1 MAPPPP
7 LYHHR
12 HHQIQLC
19 CNLRCFV
26 ERKKILSRFTHFLCQ
41 IFELKMVLVSKKW
54 QICGMVSHWVSERVM
69 VSRLDCWVRKL
80 MKMIKLKCQFKEIRS
95 LDQICIVGF
104 SFQLTHEK
112 SDIYKMLRE
121 RCKQNWIMC
130 HFGGRDRPVCA
141 LPYRICLLPFP
152 IEKSFTT
159 FIFIWK
165 WKWEKDKVKGKV
177 NVRKRKSESERNA
190 KDKSTG
196 QGMLASG
203 GNISL
208 VIAVPSLSCR

>member
-1 MAPPPP
+1 
-7 LYHHR
+7 
-12 HHQIQLC
+12 
-19 CNLRCFV
+19 
-26 ERKKILSRFTHFLCQ
+26 
-41 IFELKMVLVSKKW
+41 
-54 QICGMVSHWVSERVM
+54 M
-69 VSRLDCWVRKL
+69 VSRLDCWVSKL
-80 MKMIKLKCQFKEIRS
+80 MKMIKMLKCQFKEIRS

-104 SFQLTHEK
+104 SSQLTHEK

-165 WKWEKDKVKGKV
+165 WKWEKDKSEGESECKKKGKWE
-177 NVRKRKSESERNA
+177 KCQGQEHWAGNA
-190 KDKSTG
+190 GLWREYIIGDRSSITFLPLRGHFVIEAASDEDQDDAGKG
-196 QGMLASG
+196 FGPCWLLAKLQSDVKLFLQLIQIFMILG
-203 GNISL
+203 SQVHVG
-208 VIAVPSLSCR
+208 PK